1 MHKICLSLLLFIMS
15 IGAANAVRVHG
26 RVITADDNEP
36 AIGASIQA
44 FSATDTTKNIGG
56 VAADIDGRFDFN
68 VPNETKTV
76 RISYIGTSPQT
87 FSPSELNGRTI
98 TLQDDPKMLGEVTV
112 IGHRTSDG
120 GDGCDKEENDRISPT
135 LALCSVH
142 AYNIGQ
148 NTNPAGA
155 DKQLMKDVVA
165 LKTTVIAQQM
175 NKQYDYMEAM
185 IRRFRTQ
192 LEKAV
197 LTTKL
202 QAAGATSASGDADSG
217 GGAGSYGYGSGSGG
231 VRTQQGLA
239 NAEDCIGTATTS
251 AAVMQCL
258 LRNVAKIQSAVTS
271 GDIGAA
277 RRQLATDRTA
287 LLSFNNM
294 TISCAQNQPNCS
306 VNMPCENALAENKS
320 CDKAIQSG
328 STRNDITTC
337 VGQFRA
343 CVVANSDAL
352 QSKNTKHQQ

>member
-1 MHKICLSLLLFIMS
+1 MHKIGLSLLLFIMS

-26 RVITADDNEP
+26 RVITAYDNEP
-36 AIGASIQA
+36 AIGAQIQPQD
-44 FSATDTTKNIGG
+44 SANKILPGGKITDT
-56 VAADIDGRFDFN
+56 DGKFDFN
-68 VPNETKTV
+68 APSDTDHIVIHLLGQKD
-76 RISYIGTSPQT
+76 QT
-87 FSPSELNGRTI
+87 FSPSELNGQTI
-98 TLQDDPKMLGEVTV
+98 TLQDNPTMLDEVTV
-112 IGHRTSDG
+112 IGHRT
-120 GDGCDKEENDRISPT
+120 DGCAKEENDRISPT

-155 DKQLMKDVVA
+155 DKQLMKEVVA

-192 LEKAV
+192 LEKAI

-202 QAAGATSASGDADSG
+202 QAAGATSATGDADSG
-217 GGAGSYGYGSGSGG
+217 GGSYGYGSNSGG
-231 VRTQQGLA
+231 VRPQQGLA
-239 NAEDCIGTATTS
+239 NAEDCMGTATAS

-277 RRQLATDRTA
+277 RRQLAADRSA
-287 LLSFNNM
+287 LSSFNNI
-294 TISCAQNQPNCS
+294 TISCAQNQSNCS

-320 CDKAIQSG
+320 CAKAIQSG

-343 CVVANSDAL
+343 CIVANSEAL
-352 QSKNTKHQQ
+352 QNKNNQPRN

>member
-1 MHKICLSLLLFIMS
+1 MHKIGLSLLLFIMS

-26 RVITADDNEP
+26 RVITANDNEP

-56 VAADIDGRFDFN
+56 VAADIDGKFDFN
-68 VPNETKTV
+68 APNETKTV

-87 FSPSELNGRTI
+87 FSPSELNGQTI
-98 TLQDDPKMLGEVTV
+98 TLQDNPTMLGEVTV
-112 IGHRTSDG
+112 VGRYTG

-155 DKQLMKDVVA
+155 DKQLMKEVVA

-202 QAAGATSASGDADSG
+202 QAAGATSATGDTDSG
-217 GGAGSYGYGSGSGG
+217 GGSYGYGSNSGG
-231 VRTQQGLA
+231 VRPQQGLA
-239 NAEDCIGTATTS
+239 NAEDCMGTATAS

-258 LRNVAKIQSAVTS
+258 LRNIAKIQSAVTS

-277 RRQLATDRTA
+277 RRQLATDRSA

-294 TISCAQNQPNCS
+294 TISCAQNQSNCS
-306 VNMPCENALAENKS
+306 VNTPCENALAENKS
-320 CDKAIQSG
+320 CAKAIQSG

-343 CVVANSDAL
+343 CVVANSEAL
-352 QSKNTKHQQ
+352 QNKNSQPRN

>member
-15 IGAANAVRVHG
+15 IGAAHAVRVHG

-36 AIGASIQA
+36 AIGAAIRA
-44 FSATDTTKNIGG
+44 FSAADTTKNIG
-56 VAADIDGRFDFN
+56 VAAADENGYFDFN
-68 VPNETKTV
+68 VPDETKTV

-87 FSPSELNGRTI
+87 FSPSELNGQTI
-98 TLQDDPKMLGEVTV
+98 TLQNDPTMLGEVTV

-217 GGAGSYGYGSGSGG
+217 SGAGSYGYGSGSGG

-239 NAEDCIGTATTS
+239 NAEDCMGTATTS

-343 CVVANSDAL
+343 CIVANSEAL
-352 QSKNTKHQQ
+352 QNKNNQPRN

>member
-36 AIGASIQA
+36 AIGALVQPQDSSNKA
-44 FSATDTTKNIGG
+44 LPGGATTDNDGKFSFDTPANTHHILIHLLGQK
-56 VAADIDGRFDFN
+56 D
-68 VPNETKTV
+68 
-76 RISYIGTSPQT
+76 QT
-87 FSPSELNGRTI
+87 FSPSELNGQTI
-98 TLQDDPKMLGEVTV
+98 TLQENPTMLGEVTV

-239 NAEDCIGTATTS
+239 NAEDCMGTATTS

-306 VNMPCENALAENKS
+306 VNVPCENALAENKS
-320 CDKAIQSG
+320 CAKAIQSG

-352 QSKNTKHQQ
+352 QNKNNQPRN

>member
-15 IGAANAVRVHG
+15 IGAAHAVRVHG

-36 AIGASIQA
+36 AIGAAIRA
-44 FSATDTTKNIGG
+44 FSSADTTKNIG
-56 VAADIDGRFDFN
+56 VAAADENGYFDFN
-68 VPNETKTV
+68 VPDETKTV

-87 FSPSELNGRTI
+87 FSPSELTGQTI
-98 TLQDDPKMLGEVTV
+98 KLQNNPTMLGEVTV
-112 IGHRTSDG
+112 IGHRTSNG

-217 GGAGSYGYGSGSGG
+217 GGAGSYGSNYGDIHS
-231 VRTQQGLA
+231 QQGLA
-239 NAEDCIGTATTS
+239 NAEDCIGTATAST
-251 AAVMQCL
+251 AVMQCL
-258 LRNVAKIQSAVTS
+258 LRNVAKIQSAVTA

-287 LLSFNNM
+287 LSSFNNM
-294 TISCAQNQPNCS
+294 TISCVQNQPNCS
-306 VNMPCENALAENKS
+306 VNIPCENALVENKS
-320 CDKAIQSG
+320 CDKAIKSG

-343 CVVANSDAL
+343 CIVANSEAL
-352 QSKNTKHQQ
+352 QNKNNQPRN